1 MVERAGPAGER
12 DAPFIFDAV
21 SPNLDERREIRGRER
36 DREESREWNWEKLS
50 LRRGHTKYTHSL
62 HCLPGEKMR

>member
-1 MVERAGPAGER
+1 MERAGPAGER

-36 DREESREWNWEKLS
+36 DREEEESGTGKNC
-50 LRRGHTKYTHSL
+50 H
-62 HCLPGEKMR
+62 